1 MPTLPLTHIQYTQ
14 LDPMTWCATAQ
25 VSEPLYVNTKA
36 IWGKSTR
43 LSVSH
48 ILDTDFR
55 KISRINWY
63 YHPLQSQLSVKEVAH
78 NQRQRQRKGVRLLL
92 KALLNKL
99 EITDILNESSFPYR
113 LVESQ
118 HYVCFSHTDMG
129 HRSDIGKD
137 SEHNNSRTPSNYIAV
152 VISRHHAVGI
162 DIETNEVAW
171 HVAQRF
177 YHPHETAAL
186 QALPKSERNALT
198 KLLWQIKES
207 FIKVYQYKLAQGLG
221 INYSYL
227 IPSLINIINENAAL
241 SVISDNKANYHIVV
255 LPSQQ
260 TVIVF

>member
-43 LSVSH
+43 LSAPHV
-48 ILDTDFR
+48 LNTDFH

-113 LVESQ
+113 LIESQ

-129 HRSDIGKD
+129 HRSDSGKD
-137 SEHNNSRTPSNYIAV
+137 SEHNNSRMPSNHIAV
-152 VISRHHAVGI
+152 AISRRHTVGI

-186 QALPKSERNALT
+186 QVLPTSERSAIT

-221 INYSYL
+221 VDYSYL
-227 IPSLINIINENAAL
+227 MPNLINIVNENAAL
-241 SVISDNKANYHIVV
+241 SVISDNKTSYRIVV

>member
-25 VSEPLYVNTKA
+25 VSEPLYVDTKA
-36 IWGKSTR
+36 IWGKSAR

-48 ILDTDFR
+48 ISDTDFH
-55 KISRINWY
+55 KIPRINWY

-92 KALLNKL
+92 KTLLNKL
-99 EITDILNESSFPYR
+99 KITDTLDESSFPYR
-113 LVESQ
+113 LIESQ
-118 HYVCFSHTDMG
+118 HYVCFSHTDLC
-129 HRSDIGKD
+129 HRSDSGKD
-137 SEHNNSRTPSNYIAV
+137 SEHNNSRTLSNHIAV
-152 VISRHHAVGI
+152 AISRRHTVGI

-186 QALPKSERNALT
+186 QALPTSERSAIT

-221 INYSYL
+221 VDYSYL
-227 IPSLINIINENAAL
+227 MPNLINIVNENAAL
-241 SVISDNKANYHIVV
+241 SVISDNKTSYRIVV